1 MCLLKLRNITMEED
15 FWTPHG
21 QQGLAE
27 GSVSFMFLSFWA
39 VHFVT
44 RNKNYLQLVF
54 SQKKKNQHGESSI
67 PIVKEKC
74 DICFY

>member
-1 MCLLKLRNITMEED
+1 MEED
-15 FWTPHG
+15 FWTLHG

-27 GSVSFMFLSFWA
+27 GNASFMFLSFWA

-54 SQKKKNQHGESSI
+54 SQKKNIHGESSI

-74 DICFY
+74 DTCFY

>member
-1 MCLLKLRNITMEED
+1 MEED

-39 VHFVT
+39 VRFVT

-54 SQKKKNQHGESSI
+54 SQKKKKSTWR
-67 PIVKEKC
+67 V
-74 DICFY
+74 FYSHCKRKMRHLLLLKMY